1 MSTHD
6 IRSRCASLFLFTSA
20 LCLTIVLLAALV
32 AAQTPAAQTI
42 SSPWTAASASPAPAA
57 VQPGTTSTV
66 PRLVTFNGI
75 VTGADGKPQSG
86 SASITFSLYESQQ
99 GGAPVWSET
108 QTVTADDQGSYS
120 VLLGSTLADGLP
132 ADLFSTGQPRWLGV
146 LPKLDGVAEYARVLL
161 VSIPY
166 ALKAADADTLGGKPA
181 SAYVLS
187 STASDSSSTPSSG
200 SATNSTSGTSSNGI
214 SPQSIQGNLTGTG
227 KTNYIPLWT
236 SSTNLG
242 NSNLFQ
248 APSKFVGVNTT
259 SPQAQ
264 LESVTTSK
272 WAIIGEASG
281 STSGTTGVLGVG
293 QSTTA
298 DNIGVQGVT
307 HSATGV
313 GADFQNTSSTGGDII
328 HAEGAGGVR
337 VMTVNSGLGSSG
349 TPLLNLV
356 PPFVNSASDAVVGLG
371 GGPGFSTS
379 GNGGVFFGGVNG
391 NFISPG
397 FGVVANGG
405 NNNDSLTVSGD
416 GLLASPG
423 FDCCGGGTGKAAIL
437 AGDVDVEGTLTKSGG
452 SFKIDHPLDPANKY
466 LYHSF
471 VESPDMMNIYSGV
484 AVLDGNGK
492 AVVSLPQWF
501 EALNRDYRYQLTA
514 IGAPA
519 PNLHIAQEVANHQF
533 SIGGGSAGL
542 KVSWQI
548 TGIRQDAWANA
559 HRIPVE
565 VNKRAAER
573 GTTFIPSCTVL
584 LRKPAFCGR
593 AIQLKCR
600 ESSDCKKATQSRRKQ
615 PSRTE

>member
-1 MSTHD
+1 
-6 IRSRCASLFLFTSA
+6 
-20 LCLTIVLLAALV
+20 
-32 AAQTPAAQTI
+32 
-42 SSPWTAASASPAPAA
+42 
-57 VQPGTTSTV
+57 
-66 PRLVTFNGI
+66 
-75 VTGADGKPQSG
+75 
-86 SASITFSLYESQQ
+86 
-99 GGAPVWSET
+99 
-108 QTVTADDQGSYS
+108 
-120 VLLGSTLADGLP
+120 
-132 ADLFSTGQPRWLGV
+132 V

-187 STASDSSSTPSSG
+187 SPASDSGSTPSSG
-200 SATNSTSGTSSNGI
+200 SATNSTSSNSI
-214 SPQSIQGNLTGTG
+214 SPQGIQGNLTGTG

-236 SSTNLG
+236 SSTNLS

-281 STSGTTGVLGVG
+281 TTSGTTGVLGVG

-298 DNIGVQGVT
+298 ANVGVQGVT

-313 GADFQNTSSTGGDII
+313 GADFQNTSATGGDIL
-328 HAEGAGGVR
+328 HAEGAGGER
-337 VMTVNSGLGSSG
+337 VLTVNAGLDSSG

-356 PPFVNSASDAVVGLG
+356 PPFVNSASDGVVALG
-371 GGPGFSTS
+371 GGPGYSTI
-379 GNGGVFFGGVNG
+379 GNGGVFYGGVGG
-391 NFISPG
+391 NYISPG
-397 FGVVANGG
+397 FGVVAVGG
-405 NNNDSLTVSGD
+405 YSDDSLTVSGD
-416 GLLASPG
+416 GLLAGPG
-423 FDCCGGGTGKAAIL
+423 PGCCGGGTGSAGIFD
-437 AGDVDVEGTLTKSGG
+437 GDVHVYGTLTKSGG

-466 LYHSF
+466 LSHSF
-471 VESPDMMNIYSGV
+471 VESPDMMNIYNGV

-492 AVVSLPQWF
+492 AMVQLPEWF

-533 SIGGGSAGL
+533 SIGGGTAGL

-573 GTTFIPSCTVL
+573 DHYIHPELYGAPAEASILWARHPTQMQRVKRLQEKNLQRAQAT
-584 LRKPAFCGR
+584 KPN
-593 AIQLKCR
+593 
-600 ESSDCKKATQSRRKQ
+600 
-615 PSRTE
+615 

>member
-1 MSTHD
+1 MSTRD
-6 IRSRCASLFLFTSA
+6 IGLRCASLLRFTSA
-20 LCLTIVLLAALV
+20 LCLTIVLLATLCG
-32 AAQTPAAQTI
+32 AQTN
-42 SSPWTAASASPAPAA
+42 SSPWTSTSASPAPAA
-57 VQPGTTSTV
+57 VQPGTSSTV
-66 PRLVTFNGI
+66 PRLVSFNGV
-75 VTGADGKPQSG
+75 VTAADGKQQAG
-86 SASITFSLYESQQ
+86 SVSVTFSLYESQQ
-99 GGAPVWSET
+99 GGAPVSSET
-108 QTVTADDQGSYS
+108 QAVTADDQGNYS

-146 LPKLDGVAEYARVLL
+146 LPKLDGVTEYARVLL

-181 SAYVLS
+181 SAYLLS
-187 STASDSSSTPSSG
+187 SPASDSGSTAGSG
-200 SATNSTSGTSSNGI
+200 SATNSTGGTSSNGI
-214 SPQSIQGNLTGTG
+214 SPQGIQGNLTGAG
-227 KTNYIPLWT
+227 KINYIPLWT

-248 APSKFVGVNTT
+248 APSRFVGVNTT

-264 LESVTTSK
+264 FESVTTSK
-272 WAIIGEASG
+272 WAIIGEDSGTSSG
-281 STSGTTGVLGVG
+281 STGVLGIG

-298 DNIGVQGVT
+298 ANIGVQGVT
-307 HSATGV
+307 HSASGV
-313 GADFQNTSSTGGDII
+313 AADFQNTSASGGDII
-328 HAEGAGGVR
+328 HAEGADGVR

-371 GGPGFSTS
+371 GGPGYSTS
-379 GNGGVFFGGVNG
+379 GNGGVFYGGVNG
-391 NFISPG
+391 NFIPPG

-405 NNNDSLTVSGD
+405 NNDDSLTVSGD
-416 GLLASPG
+416 GLLAMPG
-423 FDCCGGGTGKAAIL
+423 SDCCGGGTGKAAIL

-484 AVLDGNGK
+484 AVLDSTGK
-492 AVVSLPQWF
+492 AMVQLPEWF
-501 EALNRDYRYQLTA
+501 EALNRDYRYQLTP

-573 GTTFIPSCTVL
+573 GHYIHPELFGAPAEASVL
-584 LRKPAFCGR
+584 WARHPAQMQRIRRLQERNAKQAQATKPN
-593 AIQLKCR
+593 
-600 ESSDCKKATQSRRKQ
+600 
-615 PSRTE
+615 